1 MEVKFNIVSQNLEK
15 LNNSQEL
22 ENSIDI
28 SKFSFYSSTISIMLI
43 YIFNVQ
49 FFKIIS
55 LENQTTNE
63 FVKDKSSI
71 DSIVFQELIKL
82 NNTSQDLNENCSTV
96 ILNS

>member
-1 MEVKFNIVSQNLEK
+1 MSQNLEK

-28 SKFSFYSSTISIMLI
+28 SKFSFYSSTISIMSI